1 MLGLQTRARA
11 VCSNTVV
18 LASMYTD
25 VVGMAVK
32 EAALGLRPGPDCV
45 AVEAAEASVDGGSA

>member
-1 MLGLQTRARA
+1 
-11 VCSNTVV
+11 
-18 LASMYTD
+18 MYTD

-45 AVEAAEASVDGGSA
+45 AVEAADASVDGGLA